1 MNINEKAID
10 RGYDAGDDN
19 KLQKAMLENL
29 EQTYKEQVEAGHEEA
44 AQDVKKDIDALR
56 AHMENDHENDPNDT
70 TPDDLDV
77 SDL

>member
-1 MNINEKAID
+1 MNNKERA
-10 RGYDAGDDN
+10 YDSGFDPGDDN

-29 EQTYKEQVEAGHEEA
+29 EQTYKEQVDAGHEEA

-56 AHMENDHENDPNDT
+56 AHMEGDHANDPNDT

-77 SDL
+77 SKF